1 MHSDVCPVV
10 TAAAR
15 ALTHAG
21 GHARLDNGI
30 PGRESSPAVSRPG
43 LPGRQ
48 ELRRM
53 SLTDL
58 LVWGVILGGFAAVA
72 TTVVWLTL

>member
-1 MHSDVCPVV
+1 MLVV
-10 TAAAR
+10 TEATR
-15 ALTHAG
+15 ALTHTD

-30 PGRESSPAVSRPG
+30 PGRESSPAVSLPG

-72 TTVVWLTL
+72 TTVVWLTH

>member
-1 MHSDVCPVV
+1 MGTPVLT
-10 TAAAR
+10 TAFRGARVRRPSAAR
-15 ALTHAG
+15 
-21 GHARLDNGI
+21 
-30 PGRESSPAVSRPG
+30 G

-72 TTVVWLTL
+72 TTVVWLTH